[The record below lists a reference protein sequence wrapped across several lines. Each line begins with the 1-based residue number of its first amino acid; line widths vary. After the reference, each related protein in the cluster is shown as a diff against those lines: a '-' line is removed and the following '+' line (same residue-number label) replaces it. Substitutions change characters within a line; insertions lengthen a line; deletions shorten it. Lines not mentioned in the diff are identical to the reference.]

1 MLTSHHISRTRSLAP
16 LSGSRLNGINRSLK
30 FVEAAKSRFDMNP
43 DDYFEAIVSEHY
55 EGLFRFAM
63 SLTRAESDA
72 WDLTQQTF
80 YTWATKGHQLSDISK
95 VKSWLFTTLHRAFLM
110 ALRKQNRFT
119 HYDLEEVSDQLPAI
133 SPGVAT
139 QSVSDCCEVL
149 RALATLDEVYQAVV
163 ALFYLED
170 YSYKEIAEILEVP
183 VGTVKSRI
191 SRGITQLREILSD
204 DGVSAL
210 APVGRDLSSTR
221 LSEPVSAL

>member
-1 MLTSHHISRTRSLAP
+1 
-16 LSGSRLNGINRSLK
+16 
-30 FVEAAKSRFDMNP
+30 MNL
-43 DDYFEAIVSEHY
+43 DDHFETIVSEHY

-110 ALRKQNRFT
+110 ARRKQNRFT
-119 HYDLEEVSDQLPAI
+119 HVDLEEVSDQLPAV

-139 QSVSDCCEVL
+139 QSDCCQVL
-149 RALATLDEVYQAVV
+149 RALARLDEVYQAAV

-170 YSYKEIAEILEVP
+170 YSYKEIAETLEVP
-183 VGTVKSRI
+183 VGTIKSRI
-191 SRGITQLREILSD
+191 ARGIGQLREILLSD
-204 DGVSAL
+204 RGASERVDVDRNASPVVASPIVVQEPLGSLLNPNRSLLPCLAAAL
-210 APVGRDLSSTR
+210 TNK
-221 LSEPVSAL
+221 